1 MRDEAKHIAALAV
14 LRDVMQAMQ
23 AMEAIENEYVK
34 LLLRCNCKR
43 VTLHR
48 F

>member
-1 MRDEAKHIAALAV
+1 MRDKAKQLAAIAV
-14 LRDVMQAMQ
+14 LRDVMQ